1 MPIQLGPDA
10 DEMYTP
16 VRRAIE
22 DAVWNILHTVAHA
35 VSLSSLALAG
45 LVAVVVAVFVGT
57 TLVGLSLGAVGA
69 LVLLVAVRE
78 LDHSFDLRGVLVGP
92 RRRP

>member
-10 DEMYTP
+10 DDMYTP

-35 VSLSSLALAG
+35 MLLSLLAFAG
-45 LVAVVVAVFVGT
+45 LLAVAGSLFVGT
-57 TLVGLSLGAVGA
+57 TLVGLSLAAVGT

-78 LDHSFDLRGVLVGP
+78 LDRSFDLRGVLVGP
-92 RRRP
+92 RRRR